1 MAFLRTWSQY
11 SFWNVLL
18 WQGLLRMISP
28 GSGMR
33 GLKWKCRHI
42 PQRERGV
49 STLAPGGLRTKPLA
63 EKKGGCCLFEKPS

>member
-42 PQRERGV
+42 PQRERGEHRC
-49 STLAPGGLRTKPLA
+49 SWGPQNKASGGEEGRMLSL
-63 EKKGGCCLFEKPS
+63 